1 MSLVKD
7 TNKIYLTYKAR
18 MVAEEK
24 LRRYSKLANL
34 MNIWYSF
41 LMIVGSLAE
50 ATQTIEI
57 RYYEVLFASAS
68 IAIFASSTFL
78 VSGMLERKASD
89 FRECYLE
96 LQKIWNST
104 LTDNEKLKRYG
115 DSLARYPNHS
125 PQDDADMRFGA
136 WWRGAALYDTVGEA
150 KLSTKS
156 LIGIVLR
163 KLAFWALISLVFFAP
178 VYFAP
183 SFVTLKPSV

>member
-1 MSLVKD
+1 
-7 TNKIYLTYKAR
+7 

-34 MNIWYSF
+34 LNVWYSF

-50 ATQTIEI
+50 ATQTVEI

-68 IAIFASSTFL
+68 ISIFASSTFL

-104 LTDNEKLKRYG
+104 LSDNEKLRRYG
-115 DSLARYPNHS
+115 DTLARYPNHS
-125 PQDDADMRFGA
+125 PKDDADMRFGA
-136 WWRGAALYDTVGEA
+136 WWRGATLYDTVGET
-150 KLSTKS
+150 KLSKKS
-156 LIGIVLR
+156 IVAIIFR
-163 KLAFWALISLVFFAP
+163 KIFFWAVVTLVFLAP

-183 SFVTLKPSV
+183 SFVVLKTNV